1 MLVRAKAKMVFERVS
16 ISSSASTSGLHKA
29 QASNAGRT
37 RDAEVDAETDIT
49 RNEIK
54 RRLQKVKS
62 KPMDHGT
69 LLN

>member
-37 RDAEVDAETDIT
+37 RDAKMTAEGDIT
-49 RNEIK
+49 RNEVK
-54 RRLQKVKS
+54 RRTQKVKS
-62 KPMDHGT
+62 KPMAYGT